1 MRRLIHKLRQ
11 KPKSTR
17 RKIALGT
24 SASVTGLIFVVWLT
38 VVMHGGGLT
47 PTQNPQT
54 QTASPISAIK
64 GNASAA
70 FSTLQN
76 RLQDQSGTT
85 SKAGANSARATTS
98 SAEPEASTSER
109 TGNNGNERINDQPY
123 WRANDDTA
131 GNNQPN
137 QENVRN
143 DQQSQTS
150 DNFWQ
155 EGQDGQDNS
164 EGWF

>member
-85 SKAGANSARATTS
+85 SEASANSARATTS

-109 TGNNGNERINDQPY
+109 TGNKDVQRINDQPY
-123 WRANDDTA
+123 WRANDDA
-131 GNNQPN
+131 KKDNQPN
-137 QENVRN
+137 QENVRY
-143 DQQSQTS
+143 DQRSQTS
-150 DNFWQ
+150 GNFWQ
-155 EGQDGQDNS
+155 DDQNTQGNS

>member
-1 MRRLIHKLRQ
+1 MRRFIHKLRQ

-47 PTQNPQT
+47 PTQNPKT

-76 RLQDQSGTT
+76 RLRDQSGTT
-85 SKAGANSARATTS
+85 SKASANSARATTS
-98 SAEPEASTSER
+98 EQT
-109 TGNNGNERINDQPY
+109 NGNSGDKRFNDQPY

-131 GNNQPN
+131 GNNKPN
-137 QENVRN
+137 QENVRY
-143 DQQSQTS
+143 DQKSQTRG
-150 DNFWQ
+150 NFWQ
-155 EGQDGQDNS
+155 EGQDGQNNS
-164 EGWF
+164 GGWF

>member
-1 MRRLIHKLRQ
+1 MRRFIHKLRQ

-17 RKIALGT
+17 RKVALGT

-85 SKAGANSARATTS
+85 SKASVNSARATTS

-109 TGNNGNERINDQPY
+109 TGNKDVQRFNDQPY
-123 WRANDDTA
+123 WRANDDMA
-131 GNNQPN
+131 GNGQPN
-137 QENVRN
+137 QENARY
-143 DQQSQTS
+143 DQRSQTS

-164 EGWF
+164 GGWF